1 MNSSINFIFL
11 VSKHYFGNISR
22 LFAKEFLKIRVIFV
36 KSKCIESLLLCFLT
50 LFGGSS
56 FFNEILLRDGDL
68 DNAPARARLSL
79 MLRRLLVV
87 TVLVLSS
94 VTTLLLSLRRAPS
107 LFVLFLPKMSLKW
120 SHISNHYTDY
130 QIAPNFI
137 LLLLDLFNKSLI

>member
-1 MNSSINFIFL
+1 MNSTINFIFL
-11 VSKHYFGNISR
+11 VSKHYFWNISR
-22 LFAKEFLKIRVIFV
+22 LFPKEFLKIKGIFV
-36 KSKCIESLLLCFLT
+36 KSKCIESLISYFLT

-68 DNAPARARLSL
+68 DKAPESARLSL

-107 LFVLFLPKMSLKW
+107 LFVLFLPLMSLKW
-120 SHISNHYTDY
+120 TGPLIHCRWTNCSEFF
-130 QIAPNFI
+130 FI
-137 LLLLDLFNKSLI
+137 HFWIDLN